1 MIELKNKNILE
12 ENQPVSARKVV
23 TPIAL
28 MASHVAS
35 TSHAISNGPLAYAI
49 LNGVFKAVEYLTRDQ
64 SSFLDS
70 LSRKREIERG
80 SFSAYS
86 GIVAS
91 VSLASFCDAFPKF
104 DTPGVVE
111 LGRQARQKVGVC

>member
-28 MASHVAS
+28 MASNAV
-35 TSHAISNGPLAYAI
+35 TNGPLAYAI
-49 LNGVFKAVEYLTRDQ
+49 LNGVFKAVEYLTKDQ
-64 SSFLDS
+64 SKLLDT
-70 LSRKREIERG
+70 LSRKRDIERP
-80 SFSAYS
+80 SFASYSA
-86 GIVAS
+86 IVAS

-104 DTPGVVE
+104 DTPGVME